1 MGYFQVRYDSRV
13 VNYDRK
19 GFISLA
25 TVLTPTIKP
34 KMVRSLHRS
43 KSNVTKITPPPRPAH
58 GIVERHLVMAYPTKR
73 KKSNVDSVTSKKSP
87 NVYKSC
93 PKRILLVKWNI
104 LTPLQKL
111 PKMFWQFGKNDCCLR
126 LWKVAQ
132 SVINCLIWSHW
143 MWTIDK
149 HRALEAIRGR
159 KENQIDKFR
168 QWNRKSVETSSRWYK
183 HI

>member
-13 VNYDRK
+13 ENYDRK

-25 TVLTPTIKP
+25 TALTPTIKP

-93 PKRILLVKWNI
+93 PKRISLVKWKI

-111 PKMFWQFGKNDCCLR
+111 PKMCWQNNCCPKYNKSPNL
-126 LWKVAQ
+126 VA
-132 SVINCLIWSHW
+132 L
-143 MWTIDK
+143 TIFYCP
-149 HRALEAIRGR
+149 RRRR
-159 KENQIDKFR
+159 KPPL
-168 QWNRKSVETSSRWYK
+168 
-183 HI
+183 